1 MNLIA
6 VVANVAIVFAVV
18 ANVVN
23 VFAVVAFVVAV
34 VVLLLKLFDVDN
46 VFILLKIL

>member
-6 VVANVAIVFAVV
+6 VVANVANVFAVV
-18 ANVVN
+18 ANVAN

-34 VVLLLKLFDVDN
+34 VVLLLKLLDVDN